1 MSQLLGGLKAL
12 FLDMDDTLCDT
23 QSANRLASK
32 DLIKELQYLYPHLD
46 TKAFVDSYLAAVYR
60 DLSPE
65 LAELTQSIT
74 DETEYRQFVF
84 DYFLRDFGVTNY
96 AKAFIVETV
105 ASYDSKRMQYY
116 AFYPG
121 VEQLLAEL
129 RQQYKL
135 VVVTNGPVYSQ
146 RPKLMS
152 VDMDQ
157 HVDFII
163 VGGEEPESK
172 PATSIFMKACRL
184 ADCEPHEALHAGDS
198 YKADIEGANQAGI
211 KSFWIN
217 ESLPDLVEHY
227 QEADY
232 ASPRFVDITKF
243 LTPDT

>member
-1 MSQLLGGLKAL
+1 MSQLLEGVKAL

-32 DLIKELQYLYPHLD
+32 DLVKELQGLYPSLD
-46 TKAFVDSYLAAVYR
+46 TAAFVDSYLSGVYR

-65 LAELTQSIT
+65 LADLTKSIS
-74 DETEYRQFVF
+74 DETQYRQFVF
-84 DYFLRDFGVTNY
+84 DYFLRDYGVTDHTNDFV
-96 AKAFIVETV
+96 AHTV
-105 ASYDSKRMQYY
+105 ASYDAKRMQYY

-121 VEQLLAEL
+121 VEQLLADL
-129 RQQYKL
+129 RQIYAL

-146 RPKLMS
+146 RPKLES
-152 VDMDQ
+152 VDMDK
-157 HVDFII
+157 HVDHII

-184 ADCEPHEALHAGDS
+184 AQCETHEALHAGDS

-217 ESLPDLVEHY
+217 ESLPDLVTDY
-227 QEADY
+227 QKADY
-232 ASPRFVDITKF
+232 ASPRFVDIVKF
-243 LTPDT
+243 LRAKS